1 MTIKT
6 TASFFKGNWQTLV
19 KTKVGPYSFPRK
31 VMFFLE
37 KSKRNSIIHL
47 LKSAKKF
54 DGEDSR
60 AKFINGHKTIPS
72 NSILDI
78 SKVYVHTCFC
88 EDFGVDGFG
97 VPNLWFLM
105 RA

>member
-1 MTIKT
+1 
-6 TASFFKGNWQTLV
+6 
-19 KTKVGPYSFPRK
+19 
-31 VMFFLE
+31 MFFLE
-37 KSKRNSIIHL
+37 KSKRNTVIHL
-47 LKSAKKF
+47 LKSAKKL

-97 VPNLWFLM
+97 VPNLLFLM
-105 RA
+105 RV